1 MTSNANTDA
10 PQSVATFAAGCFWSV
25 ELHFQRLPGV
35 VDTKVGYINGHT
47 VNPTYR
53 QVCSGTTGHAE
64 AVQVTFD
71 STVISYQD
79 LVDKFFSIHDP
90 TTLNRQKND
99 VGTQYRSGI
108 YYHNDDQKDCAV
120 ASKKKRQ
127 KRPTPPHQRWW
138 RSILHAV
145 FGCIGDVV
153 VVTEV
158 LPAGQFYIAE
168 EYHQRYLEKGGQ
180 CAAKGSTA
188 SVRCYGMSLACHP
201 TACMMS
207 SSSST
212 AAATPPMQDV
222 ATFAA
227 GCFWGVELHFQR
239 VPGVLDT
246 RVGYTNGHTLN
257 PTYKDIC
264 RGDTGHAEAVQ
275 VTFDSAIVPYKDLLE
290 KFWSIHDPT
299 TLNRQK
305 NDVGTQYRSGIYYHN
320 DEQKAL
326 AEASKATQQTHLHA
340 TALLPRIISSRD
352 IVTEIEPAGVFYPA
366 EDYHQQYL
374 QKGGQCAK
382 KGTTDSIRCYG

>member
-1 MTSNANTDA
+1 MLGQVGQGSMR
-10 PQSVATFAAGCFWSV
+10 SW
-25 ELHFQRLPGV
+25 
-35 VDTKVGYINGHT
+35 TK
-47 VNPTYR
+47 
-53 QVCSGTTGHAE
+53 
-64 AVQVTFD
+64 
-71 STVISYQD
+71 
-79 LVDKFFSIHDP
+79 
-90 TTLNRQKND
+90 LNSC
-99 VGTQYRSGI
+99 V
-108 YYHNDDQKDCAV
+108 
-120 ASKKKRQ
+120 
-127 KRPTPPHQRWW
+127 
-138 RSILHAV
+138 
-145 FGCIGDVV
+145 
-153 VVTEV
+153 
-158 LPAGQFYIAE
+158 
-168 EYHQRYLEKGGQ
+168 
-180 CAAKGSTA
+180 
-188 SVRCYGMSLACHP
+188 GMSLACHP

-239 VPGVLDT
+239 VPGVLVT

-299 TLNRQK
+299 TLNQQK